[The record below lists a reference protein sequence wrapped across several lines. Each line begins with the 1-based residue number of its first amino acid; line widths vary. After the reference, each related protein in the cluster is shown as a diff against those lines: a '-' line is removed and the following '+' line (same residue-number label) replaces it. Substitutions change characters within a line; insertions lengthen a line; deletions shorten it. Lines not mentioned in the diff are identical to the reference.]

1 MTENPA
7 FTTANNLN
15 VYSTIGFS
23 KHDKKDTN
31 GAIATITGKTR
42 QCIKQIVETL
52 IPNLSFS
59 PP

>member
-15 VYSTIGFS
+15 MYSTIGFS
-23 KHDKKDTN
+23 KHDKKATN
-31 GAIATITGKTR
+31 GALATITGKTR

-52 IPNLSFS
+52 IPNLS
-59 PP
+59 